1 MPSEAPNTN
10 TNAEKSTSKRRKYHS
25 PVRQQQSEETRES
38 IIAAGSELVH
48 EFTTWDWTNL
58 TAKAVGE
65 QAGVSER
72 TVRRYFPSERKL
84 RDVVLERLVKE
95 SGLNLDQLELD
106 NFADAVAILFRYL
119 RSFAV
124 QKPAAHDPA
133 FEALDKERVKMLR
146 AAITRATPGW
156 SVEHRESVCAMLD
169 ILWQPELYDR
179 LTKTWG
185 FDTDHAIAVIA
196 RLIRIIEQAI
206 REDNPKEF
214 LS

>member
-1 MPSEAPNTN
+1 MPSEAQNKN
-10 TNAEKSTSKRRKYHS
+10 TNAVKSAAKRRKYNS
-25 PVRQQQSEETRES
+25 PVRQQQSAETRES
-38 IIAAGSELVH
+38 IIAAGSALVH

-84 RDVVLERLVKE
+84 RDAVLERLVKE
-95 SGLNLDQLELD
+95 SGLALDQLELE
-106 NFADAVAILFRYL
+106 NFADAVAVLFRYL

-124 QKPAAHDPA
+124 EKTTAQDPA
-133 FEALDKERVKMLR
+133 FEALDKERVKMLK
-146 AAITRATPGW
+146 AAIARATPDW
-156 SVEHRESVCAMLD
+156 SSEHQESVCAMLD

-196 RLIRIIEQAI
+196 RLVRIIEQAI